1 MYTVGQEVLARVT
14 NIKSYGF
21 FVNFDDMN
29 GLVHISEISDSFIA
43 SIHRI
48 VSVNEI
54 VKLKIVE
61 IRDDRI
67 FLSFKETHPR
77 YSAANRTL
85 LTENEVHSKLVKHFT
100 DKEVQKYQIIE
111 KKENSNVK
119 H

>member
-1 MYTVGQEVLARVT
+1 MYKVGQEVLAKIT

-29 GLVHISEISDSFIA
+29 GLVHISEISDSYID

-54 VKLKIVE
+54 VRLKIVE
-61 IRDDRI
+61 ISEERI

-77 YSAANRTL
+77 YNSQTRTV
-85 LTENEVHSKLVKHFT
+85 LTENEVHAQIVKNFT
-100 DKEVQKYQIIE
+100 DKEIQKYQFCE
-111 KKENSNVK
+111 NKE
-119 H
+119 